1 MRICMLIPRFYPVM
15 GGTENQCRL
24 LSKELVKKGS
34 DVFVVTQRE
43 KDTVP
48 FEIFDSVPV
57 YRLRGFGL
65 PGIFSFGFFFS
76 SLFFLISNSAKYD
89 IIHVHLATSAA
100 LAAVFAAGISGKGCV
115 VKFAGAGKTGDIG
128 TSARKLC
135 GGIKLYILKNHV
147 LFSRLLQM
155 RSPLR

>member
-1 MRICMLIPRFYPVM
+1 MLIPRFYPVM

-135 GGIKLYILKNHV
+135 GGIKLYILKKSHA
-147 LFSRLLQM
+147 
-155 RSPLR
+155 